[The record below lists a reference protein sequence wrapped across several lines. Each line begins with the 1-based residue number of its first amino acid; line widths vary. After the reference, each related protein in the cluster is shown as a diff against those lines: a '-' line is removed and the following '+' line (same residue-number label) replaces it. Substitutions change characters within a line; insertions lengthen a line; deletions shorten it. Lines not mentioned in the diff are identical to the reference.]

1 MIHFSYFDLIIVKL
15 KIVVKSSTAKKIFLV
30 LDGGYLVIWSKVV

>member
-15 KIVVKSSTAKKIFLV
+15 KIVVKSSTAKKNFLV